1 MKKVFCFVLLS
12 ACAAVA
18 QQTAAASQNPV
29 TDTVR
34 QLLTRQSHNLTAA
47 AEQMPAEKYSYH
59 PTEQQMTFG
68 KLVEHII
75 ESNNFLCARISGQ
88 AEPKDEV
95 KDSDGKDKLVPA
107 LKQSFEFCTSA
118 MAKVQDADLSG
129 SVEMWGGRK
138 APKAAAVIG
147 LTNDWADHYG
157 AAAIYLRLN
166 GMLPPTAQRQGGM
179 QKGAGKG
186 AEKK

>member
-1 MKKVFCFVLLS
+1 MKRIFCFLLLS
-12 ACAAVA
+12 ACAFA
-18 QQTAAASQNPV
+18 QQTAMSQNPV

-47 AEQMPAEKYSYH
+47 ADEMPAGKYSYK
-59 PTEQQMTFG
+59 PTEAQMTFG

-75 ESNNFLCARISGQ
+75 ESNNFLCAKISGN
-88 AEPKDEV
+88 AAPKDMV
-95 KDSDGKDKLVPA
+95 KDTDGKDKLMPA
-107 LKQSFEFCTSA
+107 LKESFEFCNSA
-118 MAKVQDADLSG
+118 MTKVKDADLDQP
-129 SVEMWGGRK
+129 VEMWGGRK

-147 LTNDWADHYG
+147 LTNDWSDHYG

-179 QKGAGKG
+179 EKGMGKKG
-186 AEKK
+186 MEKK